1 MKFYKNNINPTH
13 SNPLTLMREN
23 YKYEV
28 VDMVNNKVAFTNR
41 MPRKDSNF
49 FHYTFLIW
57 NLKEN
62 VAVFPAKA
70 LEIWMANQRALLMT
84 EQFDFHPNR
93 KLISESSGQ

>member
-49 FHYTFLIW
+49 FNFNFLIW

-62 VAVFPAKA
+62 ALARGQVA
-70 LEIWMANQRALLMT
+70 
-84 EQFDFHPNR
+84 NR
-93 KLISESSGQ
+93 KDALYFSQ

>member
-1 MKFYKNNINPTH
+1 
-13 SNPLTLMREN
+13 MREN

-49 FHYTFLIW
+49 FNFNFLIW

-62 VAVFPAKA
+62 ALARGQVA
-70 LEIWMANQRALLMT
+70 
-84 EQFDFHPNR
+84 NR
-93 KLISESSGQ
+93 KDALYFSQ

>member
-1 MKFYKNNINPTH
+1 MKFYKNNTNPTH

-28 VDMVNNKVAFTNR
+28 VDMFNNKVAFTNR

-49 FHYTFLIW
+49 FNFNFLIW

-62 VAVFPAKA
+62 ALARGQVA
-70 LEIWMANQRALLMT
+70 
-84 EQFDFHPNR
+84 NR
-93 KLISESSGQ
+93 KDALYFSQ

>member
-1 MKFYKNNINPTH
+1 MKFYKNNTNPTH

-49 FHYTFLIW
+49 FNFNFLIW

-62 VAVFPAKA
+62 ALARGQVA
-70 LEIWMANQRALLMT
+70 
-84 EQFDFHPNR
+84 NR
-93 KLISESSGQ
+93 KDALYFSQ

>member
-1 MKFYKNNINPTH
+1 MKFYKNNTNPTH

-49 FHYTFLIW
+49 FNFNFLIW

-62 VAVFPAKA
+62 A
-70 LEIWMANQRALLMT
+70 LARGQWSCDCPRWRGWA
-84 EQFDFHPNR
+84 NR
-93 KLISESSGQ
+93 KDALYFSQ

>member
-1 MKFYKNNINPTH
+1 MKFYKNNTNPTH

-49 FHYTFLIW
+49 LHYTFLIW

-62 VAVFPAKA
+62 APARWWTGGK
-70 LEIWMANQRALLMT
+70 
-84 EQFDFHPNR
+84 
-93 KLISESSGQ
+93 

>member
-1 MKFYKNNINPTH
+1 MKFYKNNTNPTY

-23 YKYEV
+23 NKYEV

-49 FHYTFLIW
+49 FNFNFLIW

-62 VAVFPAKA
+62 ALACGQVA
-70 LEIWMANQRALLMT
+70 
-84 EQFDFHPNR
+84 NR
-93 KLISESSGQ
+93 KDALYFSQ

>member
-1 MKFYKNNINPTH
+1 MKFYKNNTNPTH

-49 FHYTFLIW
+49 FNFNFLIW

-62 VAVFPAKA
+62 A
-70 LEIWMANQRALLMT
+70 LARGQVV
-84 EQFDFHPNR
+84 NR
-93 KLISESSGQ
+93 KDALYFSQ

>member
-1 MKFYKNNINPTH
+1 MKFYKNNTNPTH

-49 FHYTFLIW
+49 FNFNFLIW

-62 VAVFPAKA
+62 ALAHGQVA
-70 LEIWMANQRALLMT
+70 
-84 EQFDFHPNR
+84 NR
-93 KLISESSGQ
+93 KDALYFSQ

>member
-1 MKFYKNNINPTH
+1 MKFYKNNTNPTH

-28 VDMVNNKVAFTNR
+28 VDMANDKVAFTNR

-49 FHYTFLIW
+49 FNFNFLIW

-62 VAVFPAKA
+62 ALARGQVA
-70 LEIWMANQRALLMT
+70 
-84 EQFDFHPNR
+84 NR
-93 KLISESSGQ
+93 KDALYFSQ

>member
-1 MKFYKNNINPTH
+1 MKFYKNNTNTTH

-49 FHYTFLIW
+49 FNFNFLIW

-62 VAVFPAKA
+62 ALARGQVA
-70 LEIWMANQRALLMT
+70 
-84 EQFDFHPNR
+84 NR
-93 KLISESSGQ
+93 KDALYFSQ

>member
-62 VAVFPAKA
+62 ALAHGQVA
-70 LEIWMANQRALLMT
+70 
-84 EQFDFHPNR
+84 NR
-93 KLISESSGQ
+93 KDALYFSQ